1 MPVSGSLETFFLLC
15 RRRISFAKQPQKIK
29 NSAVNIRKVHAVF
42 FSPTET
48 TRMVVQAVARGITQ
62 NPVPVL
68 DITLQTSPPGQ
79 LFSCENL
86 LVIGAPV
93 YAGRI
98 PGLATR
104 RLKNLQGDRTP
115 VIAITV
121 FGNRAYDDALL
132 ELCDQCTAQGF
143 SVIGAGAFVGQHSF
157 SSLEHP
163 VAHDRPDE
171 KDLLLAETFGGQIR
185 QMIQSTGSAEHLRTP
200 QIPGRRP
207 YKPGMQHSGAA
218 GGTDPAV
225 CKQCGQCSAHCP
237 AQTIYMNSGLP
248 VTDPDNCLWCTA
260 CIRHCP
266 TGARKI
272 MEPKI
277 SEIARRLHSTC
288 QTRREPEWFLASAL
302 NASV

>member
-1 MPVSGSLETFFLLC
+1 MFFVK
-15 RRRISFAKQPQKIK
+15 RAQKTK
-29 NSAVNIRKVHAVF
+29 NGAVNIQNVHSVF

-48 TRMVVQAVARGITQ
+48 TRMVVQAVARGITE
-62 NPVPVL
+62 NPVPML
-68 DITLQTSPPGQ
+68 DITLQTSPDRR
-79 LFSCENL
+79 LFSREQL

-98 PGLATR
+98 PGLAIR
-104 RLKNLQGDRTP
+104 RLQNFTGDRTP

-163 VAHDRPDE
+163 VAHDRPDA
-171 KDLLLAETFGGQIR
+171 KDILLAEMFGRQIGKLLR
-185 QMIQSTGSAEHLRTP
+185 DMESSESLQSP

-207 YKPGMQHSGAA
+207 YKPGIQHSCAA
-218 GGTDPAV
+218 GGTDPEL

-237 AQTIYMNSGLP
+237 AQIIHMNGGIP

-266 TGARKI
+266 SGARRI
-272 MEPKI
+272 TEPGI

-288 QTRREPEWFLASAL
+288 QTRKEPEWFLASVL

>member
-1 MPVSGSLETFFLLC
+1 MFFVK
-15 RRRISFAKQPQKIK
+15 RAKKIK
-29 NSAVNIRKVHAVF
+29 NGAVNLQNIHSVF

-48 TRMVVQAVARGITQ
+48 TRMVVQAVVRGITKTPACEQ
-62 NPVPVL
+62 
-68 DITLQTSPPGQ
+68 DITLHTFPPGRQ
-79 LFSCENL
+79 LFDKDEL
-86 LVIGAPV
+86 LIIGAPV

-104 RLKNLQGDRTP
+104 RLKRLHGNRTP

-163 VAHDRPDE
+163 IAHDRPDE

-185 QMIQSTGSAEHLRTP
+185 QMLRNAGSAEHLQSP
-200 QIPGRRP
+200 QIPGQRP
-207 YKPGMQHSGAA
+207 YKPGMQHSCAA
-218 GGTDPAV
+218 GGTDPEI
-225 CKQCGQCSAHCP
+225 CKQCGQCALHCP
-237 AQTIYMNSGLP
+237 AQIIHMNGGTP
-248 VTDPDNCLWCTA
+248 VTDQDNCLWCTA
-260 CIRHCP
+260 CVRHCP

-277 SEIARRLHSTC
+277 SEIANRLYSTC
-288 QTRREPEWFLASAL
+288 KPRKEPEWFLASAL